1 MARKSFTLQKLTTEE
16 GSHLQYAINKEA
28 TITSVTYFPTYALG
42 SFTTATPH
50 GFAVGDTVTIS
61 GTTPSS
67 YSTTGTVFSL
77 NGTTGF
83 YFLYFNGNPKSAL
96 GTDGSTTFSIPSTT
110 VNVTSLVAG
119 RGYTIASLTG
129 TTQAQWNTAAGT
141 TGVTYYVGS
150 VFTAAS
156 AGEGTGTVSYTG
168 TSVPSAFTATGVTQS
183 STNGYGTG
191 ASFTITKTGTLP
203 VYNSSNTTITVT
215 NGGSNYQVGYAITLP
230 GTSLG
235 SGTATNNLT
244 LRIETKA
251 DGLYVSGGN
260 ATSKILGLNPR
271 VDASN
276 TLIDDSKLKADGL
289 LVAPILDTPVR
300 SGSLLPYASFFSAE
314 VSDYEEIILTWDAP
328 LNDLALA
335 PTSSTVVAT
344 ALLISYSEDGE
355 PPTVSDGTVIVYDAT
370 SKVYYHKVPSGKW
383 AYYTMFVKFESR
395 DGDLYYE
402 PTAKLAVL
410 TPNKYNSVDD
420 LYKKIPE
427 YYRNLD
433 DNMSTGLGG
442 PLYRYLSI
450 FGFEIDKVR
459 TELDFMISMKDPQ
472 LANSEVLDYLAQ
484 DLGVDL
490 QSHELGAGR
499 LRNLMNII
507 GYLRRS
513 EGTIGS
519 LEYAM
524 QAITGSDIEIDT
536 VNKVVKVFAQRVNL
550 LKDPNLDRI
559 IAGLFDGGSP
569 SSSAFSLELDAGVPS
584 SSTSATVIS
593 GTYTV
598 GYEGGT
604 PAATGGSTTG
614 NELWNYDPD
623 LLSGGSI
630 NVLQTIS
637 NYIPVTI
644 DDDLYFSVQ
653 SGTASPAQ
661 DSITK
666 VALYANAPYGSTSS
680 LPVCVAQSTTPTEV
694 SGTKYWKLSVP
705 STRTNLCFN
714 PSFETSA
721 SVSWGTF
728 NATIARAAGTITNG
742 SGSFSAQV
750 THSVTGVSGA
760 YIGISGVI
768 PNTVYTASIQCLR
781 LSGPRSYQLAIEW
794 KNGATYLS
802 TSLGTAQ
809 TCATSTRLSIT
820 ATAPPT
826 ANTAVV
832 TIYSTVSGA
841 IGNWFQIDSLL
852 FEASSTVNDY
862 FDGSMTSYASWSGTA
877 HASTS
882 IGGPSLGT
890 YKNMYLAI
898 FQESEI
904 DAQQHFNSMLLERAA
919 NGNYFNG
926 DTSFGGWLVDGNT
939 ISDYRWY
946 NPAVPNGASPGL
958 AIENF
963 SVYNS
968 NYQKTR
974 AVANRFL
981 TNLLPVTQL
990 TTGTAPVYSNGTVP
1004 DPEWDITFNHIPGV
1018 TYP

>member
-1 MARKSFTLQKLTTEE
+1 MARKSFTLQKLSTEE
-16 GSHLQYAINKEA
+16 GSYLQYATNKEA
-28 TITSVTYFPTYALG
+28 TVTSAIYYPLYALG

-50 GFAVGDTVTIS
+50 GFAVGDTVS
-61 GTTPSS
+61 VAGTTPSS

-96 GTDGSTTFSIPSTT
+96 GTDGSTTFSIASAT
-110 VNVTSLVAG
+110 VVAGDFVAG
-119 RGYTIASLTG
+119 RGYTILNTTG

-141 TGVTYYVGS
+141 TGVTYNIGS
-150 VFTAAS
+150 VFTAAT
-156 AGEGTGTVSYTG
+156 AGEGTGTVSDTG
-168 TSVPSAFTATGVTQS
+168 TSVPSAFTATGVIQS
-183 STNGYGTG
+183 YTNGYGTG

-215 NGGSNYQVGYAITLP
+215 SGGSNYQVGYVITLP

-289 LVAPILDTPVR
+289 LVAPILNTPVR

-335 PTSSTVVAT
+335 PTNSTVVAT

-370 SKVYYHKVPSGKW
+370 SKAYYHKVPSGKW

-490 QSHELGAGR
+490 QSRELGAGR

-569 SSSAFSLELDAGVPS
+569 SSSVFSLELDAGVAGT
-584 SSTSATVIS
+584 STFTT
-593 GTYTV
+593 TYD
-598 GYEGGT
+598 GGT
-604 PAATGGSTTG
+604 PDATGGSTTG
-614 NELWNYDPD
+614 DELWNYDPD
-623 LLSGGSI
+623 LSSGGSI
-630 NVLQTIS
+630 SVLQTIS

-644 DDDLYFSVQ
+644 NDDLYFSVQ
-653 SGTASPAQ
+653 AGTSSPAQ
-661 DSITK
+661 NSITK
-666 VALYANAPYGSTSS
+666 VALYANAPYGSTSP

-705 STRTNLCFN
+705 STRTNLCTN
-714 PSFETSA
+714 PSFET
-721 SVSWGTF
+721 
-728 NATIARAAGTITNG
+728 NG
-742 SGSFSAQV
+742 SGWGNISGTVIAVTAGTWGSGSDVLQVTCNNATATGTFINNTSFSAYP
-750 THSVTGVSGA
+750 VTGGL
-760 YIGISGVI
+760 
-768 PNTVYTASIQCLR
+768 TYTASVYAKHISGTARVANVTYLWSRPTGNTFATGGTSVTLSATPQR
-781 LSGPRSYQLAIEW
+781 LSV
-794 KNGATYLS
+794 
-802 TSLGTAQ
+802 
-809 TCATSTRLSIT
+809 T
-820 ATAPPT
+820 ATAP
-826 ANTAVV
+826 ANATGL
-832 TIYSTVSGA
+832 TIWISIYSSGTTTTA
-841 IGNWFQIDSLL
+841 DISQWDMLL
-852 FEASSTVNDY
+852 LEQSTTVNDY

-877 HASTS
+877 HLSTS

-904 DAQQHFNSMLLERAA
+904 DAQQHFNSMLLERAT

-926 DTSFGGWLVDGNT
+926 NTSFGGWLVDGNT

-946 NPAVPNGASPGL
+946 NPAAPNSASAGS